1 MYVDLR
7 GNIHVVWDV
16 EGDFEG
22 SVGLSSPDG
31 RRLILTRDTF
41 SSKHVDHRELLRAE
55 VRSQESE
62 ARRKH

>member
-41 SSKHVDHRELLRAE
+41 SSNMWIIENF
-55 VRSQESE
+55 
-62 ARRKH
+62 